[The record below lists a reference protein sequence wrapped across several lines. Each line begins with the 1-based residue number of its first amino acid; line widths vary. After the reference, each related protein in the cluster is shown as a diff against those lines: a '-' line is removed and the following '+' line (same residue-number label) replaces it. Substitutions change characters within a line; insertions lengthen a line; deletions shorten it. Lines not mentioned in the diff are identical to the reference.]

1 MRFLSPRVHGYF
13 DYFYVVAF
21 LAGPSVFGFSGLPAT
36 LCYIFAVPSLVLPI
50 ITAFPLGFF
59 KIVPLKFH
67 IVAEPIQ
74 STGLALLPWILGFS
88 SNHAARNFYVADGA
102 LIFIVAWISEYKS
115 LERAT
120 ATTAVTTT

>member
-21 LAGPSVFGFSGLPAT
+21 LAGPTLFGFSGLAAT
-36 LCYIFAVPSLVLPI
+36 LCYIFAIPSLVLPI

-74 STGLALLPWILGFS
+74 STGLALLPWVLGFS
-88 SNHAARNFYVADGA
+88 SDHAARNFYVADGA
-102 LIFIVAWISEYKS
+102 LIFIVAMISEYKG
-115 LERAT
+115 LETAPAT
-120 ATTAVTTT
+120 ATAT